1 MVGSQNTPCM
11 PLSTIY
17 ENVYFSMGFQYC
29 LLGILKGFAY
39 LIAKKKKK
47 NGVLYSFIVHF
58 FKKGLSKFSYLTNH
72 LSTHIICLFLVLDLP
87 KW

>member
-47 NGVLYSFIVHF
+47 
-58 FKKGLSKFSYLTNH
+58 
-72 LSTHIICLFLVLDLP
+72 
-87 KW
+87 KWCPV